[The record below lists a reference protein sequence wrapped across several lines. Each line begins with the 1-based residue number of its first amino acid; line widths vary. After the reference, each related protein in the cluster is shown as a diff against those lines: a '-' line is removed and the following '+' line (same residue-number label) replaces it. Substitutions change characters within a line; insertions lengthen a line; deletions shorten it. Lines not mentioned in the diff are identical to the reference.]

1 MRLRVCVWR
10 RGSPPQ
16 KACCSRGGGV
26 WTWGGTH
33 AAPHADCP
41 PSSLLAGHAGLHH
54 AWLPLQTPARPRS
67 HSPPP
72 RDPCTPNRLIAGFIN
87 PLSQRQLGCNAE
99 LVVDEFGVKL
109 LEELDY
115 VQEARNVE
123 VGVDPPVS
131 LPFLV
136 FCVEVSPGG
145 REEWEGRV
153 V

>member
-1 MRLRVCVWR
+1 MCGGGARHHKR
-10 RGSPPQ
+10 RAALEVAECG
-16 KACCSRGGGV
+16 RGGGH
-26 WTWGGTH
+26 TQ
-33 AAPHADCP
+33 
-41 PSSLLAGHAGLHH
+41 
-54 AWLPLQTPARPRS
+54 LPMLTVLPARCWPATLACIMPGCHCR
-67 HSPPP
+67 HLPVPGLTPPPP